1 MSILTSIKCV
11 VKNCLELLRAVCV
24 ICTVVRRRERSVHYF
39 LCKLCALLFI
49 SAVQLGKTN
58 GCKSL
63 NSSRYIGCVS
73 GLFGNV
79 YSVGECLAGAHTTYI
94 DLFQMEIVQNSYIF
108 HKVVLKLGY
117 MYVLK

>member
-1 MSILTSIKCV
+1 MLRTSYSRLYNLYCCNSPGKKTGTKCT
-11 VKNCLELLRAVCV
+11 LL
-24 ICTVVRRRERSVHYF
+24 SVQT
-39 LCKLCALLFI
+39 LRTLLFI
-49 SAVQLGKTN
+49 FAVQLGKTN

-94 DLFQMEIVQNSYIF
+94 DLFQMEIVKNSYIF
-108 HKVVLKLGY
+108 HKSGFEIGL
-117 MYVLK
+117 YVCS